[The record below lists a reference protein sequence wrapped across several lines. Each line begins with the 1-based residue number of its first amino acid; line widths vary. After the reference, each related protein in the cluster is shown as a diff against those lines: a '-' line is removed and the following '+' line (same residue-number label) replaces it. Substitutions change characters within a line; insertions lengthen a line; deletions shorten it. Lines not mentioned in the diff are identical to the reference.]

1 MYPPIKFRLLYLA
14 LAVGLFVLAFSVGT
28 AILLSPEQADN
39 IRQELGQ
46 RNKNLDQVGIF
57 ANNLVPSLE
66 MFIPAAGVIIGGYAA
81 FSTGQAFNAFALA
94 NPVLKSIFPLSL
106 LITPFAIMEI
116 LAYSL
121 AMSRSAIIAYY
132 LVRKPRSWKQSW
144 KKYLIPTMVEIA
156 IVVLVLLIGSIIEM
170 QKLARPA

>member
-1 MYPPIKFRLLYLA
+1 MYPPFKFRLLYLA
-14 LAVGLFVLAFSVGT
+14 LAVGLFFLSFYAGT
-28 AILLSPEQADN
+28 AVWISPEHADN

-46 RNKNLDQVGIF
+46 RNKNLDQLGIF

-66 MFIPAAGVIIGGYAA
+66 MFIPAAGLIIGAYAA
-81 FSTGQAFNAFALA
+81 VSTGLAFNAFALA
-94 NPVLKSIFPLSL
+94 NPALQSIFPLSL
-106 LITPFAIMEI
+106 LVSPFAIMEI

-144 KKYLIPTMVEIA
+144 KKYLIPTIVEIA
-156 IVVLVLLIGSIIEM
+156 IVVLVLYVGSVVEW
-170 QKLARPA
+170 QKLSGPT